1 MALDL
6 YNNEMYGEVHPSLQN
21 LTSLQYLYLD
31 VQHYKVLRQKFCRE
45 RIPNNGKYNY
55 IIVKEEYRTMT
66 SIPCE
71 DMHDTNFA
79 FHSLQESG
87 VYPD

>member
-55 IIVKEEYRTMT
+55 IIVREQYAEM
-66 SIPCE
+66 SSAICE
-71 DMHDTNFA
+71 DIYDTEFA
-79 FHSLQESG
+79 FNSLQVSDRYE
-87 VYPD
+87 D